1 MRQQNGILKIVLD
14 MSGMVWRKF
23 LHLLTILI
31 IYMRHQRH
39 QIKQLFS
46 SGTVLEEWFSP
57 MAKILERCRF
67 SDEPFKALPTAAF
80 ILSGC
85 LRQIL
90 ATSSL
95 REYVQT
101 LFHLDSNQTETP
113 VARSTWADALASAGR
128 RNVLRPAVAQLVELA
143 RITLPDLLAHVEGI
157 GSREVIATDATYQT
171 ESAHYAPNYPNTGGG
186 DDNQKGHMLLSHF
199 DVRHGIALSVTTETR
214 SLGEMRVL
222 KREESNGLNWLRTKG
237 AIHVVDRA
245 FIDGRFWDKQFKL
258 YGSTVITRMKSV
270 LKYFVI
276 KENEVAINTSN
287 EGVLYD
293 RVVILQSAKGKWR
306 LIGFLSPDGYDYEYL
321 TNDQELLPG
330 IVAFLYHRRW
340 DKEKYYDC
348 FKNDLAGSKA
358 WGKSPV
364 AIEQQALL
372 GIATSILTR
381 LFLMRRQADLALAQP
396 DATQD
401 KKHQKRQ
408 ANHTQSGKGILLRAM
423 WQNLSKISRQVWRFL
438 KNCFTCQHEPGLYKR
453 QLEPL
458 LRAYL

>member
-1 MRQQNGILKIVLD
+1 MRPHIN
-14 MSGMVWRKF
+14 
-23 LHLLTILI
+23 
-31 IYMRHQRH
+31 
-39 QIKQLFS
+39 QIFT

-67 SDEPFKALPTAAF
+67 SDAPFKALPMIPF

-85 LRQIL
+85 LRQVL
-90 ATSSL
+90 ASSSL

-101 LFHLDSNQTETP
+101 LFHLDTNQTQAP
-113 VARSTWADALASAGR
+113 IARSTWSDALASGGR
-128 RNVLRPAVAQLVELA
+128 RDVLRGAVVQLVDLA
-143 RITLPDLLAHVEGI
+143 RATLPDRLCHVEGI
-157 GSREVIATDATYQT
+157 GQREVIATDATYQT
-171 ESAHYAPNYPNTGGG
+171 ESAHYAPSYPNTDGG

-199 DVRHGIALSVTTETR
+199 DVRHGIALTVTTETR

-222 KREESNGLNWLRTKG
+222 KREESKGLNWLRTKC

-245 FIDGRFWDKQFKL
+245 FIDGRFWDQRFKL
-258 YGSTVITRMKSV
+258 YDSTVITRMKSV
-270 LKYFVI
+270 LTYSFV
-276 KENEVAINTSN
+276 KENDVAINASN
-287 EGVLYD
+287 EGILYG
-293 RVVILQSAKGKWR
+293 RTVTLQSSRGSWR
-306 LIGFLSPDGYDYEYL
+306 LIGFRSPEGICYEYP
-321 TNDQELLPG
+321 TNDQEMLPG
-330 IVAFLYHRRW
+330 VVAFLYHRRR

-372 GIATSILTR
+372 GIVTSILTR

-401 KKHQKRQ
+401 KKHQKKL
-408 ANHTQSGKGILLRAM
+408 ASYTQSDNGILLRAL

-458 LRAYL
+458 LRCYL

>member
-1 MRQQNGILKIVLD
+1 MRT
-14 MSGMVWRKF
+14 RP
-23 LHLLTILI
+23 
-31 IYMRHQRH
+31 RH
-39 QIKQLFS
+39 INQLFT

-57 MAKILERCRF
+57 MAKVLDKCRF
-67 SDEPFKALPTAAF
+67 SDAPFKALPIMPF

-90 ATSSL
+90 ASHSL

-101 LFHLDSNQTETP
+101 LFHLDTERTQTP
-113 VARSTWADALASAGR
+113 VARSTWSDALASGKR
-128 RNVLRPAVAQLVELA
+128 RDVLREAVALLVELA
-143 RITLPDLLAHVEGI
+143 RTTLPDRLSHVEGI

-171 ESAHYAPNYPNTGGG
+171 ESAHYAPNYPNVGGG
-186 DDNQKGHMLLSHF
+186 EDNQKGHMLLSHF
-199 DVRHGIALSVTTETR
+199 DVRHGIALTVTTETR

-222 KREESNGLNWLRTKG
+222 KREESKGLNWLRTKR

-245 FIDGRFWDKQFKL
+245 FMDGLFWDQRFKL
-258 YGSTVITRMKSV
+258 YASTVITRMKSV
-270 LKYFVI
+270 LKYSLV
-276 KENEVAINTSN
+276 KENPVAINDSN

-293 RVVILQSAKGKWR
+293 SSVTLQSSRGQWR
-306 LIGFLSPDGYDYEYL
+306 LIGFRSPEGICYEYL

-330 IVAFLYHRRW
+330 VVAFLYHRRW

-358 WGKSPV
+358 WGKSPA

-372 GIATSILTR
+372 GIVTSILTR
-381 LFLMRRQADLALAQP
+381 LFLIRRQADLALAQP
-396 DATQD
+396 DATQN
-401 KKHQKRQ
+401 KKHQKKR
-408 ANHTQSGKGILLRAM
+408 ASYSQSDKGVSLRAL

-438 KNCFTCQHEPGLYKR
+438 KNCFSYQHEQGLYAR

-458 LRAYL
+458 LRCYL

>member
-1 MRQQNGILKIVLD
+1 MRT
-14 MSGMVWRKF
+14 RA
-23 LHLLTILI
+23 
-31 IYMRHQRH
+31 RHAN
-39 QIKQLFS
+39 QIFT

-57 MAKILERCRF
+57 MAKILEKCRY
-67 SDEPFKALPTAAF
+67 SDAPFKALPMMPF

-90 ATSSL
+90 ASSSL

-101 LFHLDSNQTETP
+101 LFHLDTGQTQAP
-113 VARSTWADALASAGR
+113 IARSTWSDALASGGR
-128 RNVLRPAVAQLVELA
+128 RDVLRKAVVQLVELA
-143 RITLPDLLAHVEGI
+143 RAALPDRLCHVEGI

-171 ESAHYAPNYPNTGGG
+171 ESAHYAPSYPNVDGGE
-186 DDNQKGHMLLSHF
+186 DNQKGHMLLSHF

-222 KREESNGLNWLRTKG
+222 KREESKGLNWLRTKR

-245 FIDGRFWDKQFKL
+245 FIDGRFWDQQFKL
-258 YGSTVITRMKSV
+258 YNSTVITRMKSV
-270 LKYFVI
+270 LKYSIV
-276 KENEVAINTSN
+276 KENDVAINASN

-293 RVVILQSAKGKWR
+293 RSVTLQSSRGQWR
-306 LIGFLSPDGYDYEYL
+306 LIGFRSPEGTCYEYL

-330 IVAFLYHRRW
+330 VVAFLYHRRW

-364 AIEQQALL
+364 AIEQQALF

-401 KKHQKRQ
+401 KKHQKKL
-408 ANHTQSGKGILLRAM
+408 ASYTQSDKGVSLRAL

-438 KNCFTCQHEPGLYKR
+438 KNCFSCPHEPVLYTR

-458 LRAYL
+458 LRCYL

>member
-1 MRQQNGILKIVLD
+1 MRSQLRHINKI
-14 MSGMVWRKF
+14 F
-23 LHLLTILI
+23 T
-31 IYMRHQRH
+31 
-39 QIKQLFS
+39 

-57 MAKILERCRF
+57 MAEILERCRF
-67 SDEPFKALPTAAF
+67 SDAPFKALPMMPF

-90 ATSSL
+90 AASSL

-101 LFHLDSNQTETP
+101 LFHLDTNQTQAP
-113 VARSTWADALASAGR
+113 IARSTWSDALASSGR
-128 RNVLRPAVAQLVELA
+128 RDVLRPAVAQLVEQA
-143 RITLPDLLAHVEGI
+143 RNTLPDLLAHVAGI
-157 GSREVIATDATYQT
+157 GSREVIATDASYQS
-171 ESAHYAPNYPNTGGG
+171 ESAHYDPRYPKPDGG

-199 DVRHGIALSVTTETR
+199 DVRHGIALDVTTETR

-222 KREESNGLNWLRTKG
+222 KRYKSNGLSWLRTKR

-245 FIDGRFWDKQFKL
+245 FIDGRFWDQRFNL
-258 YGSTVITRMKSV
+258 YGSTVITRMKSTLNYSLV
-270 LKYFVI
+270 
-276 KENEVAINTSN
+276 KENGIAIHTSN

-293 RVVILQSAKGKWR
+293 RAVTLQSSKGAWR
-306 LIGFLSPDGYDYEYL
+306 LIGFRSPEGIDYEYL
-321 TNDQELLPG
+321 TNDQAMLPG
-330 IVAFLYHRRW
+330 VVAFLYHRRWDHRRW
-340 DKEKYYDC
+340 DKEKYYDS

-372 GIATSILTR
+372 GIVTSILTR
-381 LFLMRRQADLALAQP
+381 LFLMRRQADLKLVQP

-401 KKHQKRQ
+401 KKHQKKL
-408 ANHTQSGKGILLRAM
+408 ASHTQSGKGILLRAL

-438 KNCFTCQHEPGLYKR
+438 KNCFTCQHEPGLYTR

-458 LRAYL
+458 LRRYL

>member
-1 MRQQNGILKIVLD
+1 
-14 MSGMVWRKF
+14 MSSMSCKKF
-23 LHLLTILI
+23 Y
-31 IYMRHQRH
+31 IYLPSFLVYMHPQRRH
-39 QIKQLFS
+39 IKQIFS
-46 SGTVLEEWFSP
+46 TGTVLEEWFSP
-57 MAKILERCRF
+57 MAKILEKCRF
-67 SDEPFKALPTAAF
+67 SDAPFKALPMATF

-101 LFHLDSNQTETP
+101 LFHLDSNQTEPP
-113 VARSTWADALASAGR
+113 VARSTWSDALASSGR
-128 RNVLRPAVAQLVELA
+128 RNVLRSAVAQLAELA
-143 RITLPDLLAHVEGI
+143 RSALPDLLAHVEGI

-171 ESAHYAPNYPNTGGG
+171 ESAHYAPSYPNTDGGN
-186 DDNQKGHMLLSHF
+186 DNQKGHMLLSHF
-199 DVRHGIALSVTTETR
+199 DVRHGIALAVTTETR

-222 KREESNGLNWLRTKG
+222 KREEANGLNWLCTKG

-258 YGSTVITRMKSV
+258 YGSTVITRMKSI
-270 LKYFVI
+270 LKYSVI
-276 KENEVAINTSN
+276 KENGVDINTSN

-293 RVVILQSAKGKWR
+293 RTVTLQSAKGVWR
-306 LIGFLSPDGYDYEYL
+306 LIGFLSPDGINYEYL

-330 IVAFLYHRRW
+330 VVAFLYHRRW

-381 LFLMRRQADLALAQP
+381 LFLIRRQADLSLARP

-401 KKHQKRQ
+401 KKHQKKL
-408 ANHTQSGKGILLRAM
+408 AIYTQSGKGILLRAL

-438 KNCFTCQHEPGLYKR
+438 KSCFTRQHEPRLYER

-458 LRAYL
+458 LRRYL

>member
-1 MRQQNGILKIVLD
+1 
-14 MSGMVWRKF
+14 
-23 LHLLTILI
+23 
-31 IYMRHQRH
+31 MRHQLRH
-39 QIKQLFS
+39 IKQIFT

-57 MAKILERCRF
+57 MARILEKSRF
-67 SDEPFKALPTAAF
+67 SDAPFKALPMAPF

-101 LFHLDSNQTETP
+101 LFHLDTSQTQAP
-113 VARSTWADALASAGR
+113 IARSTWSDALASTGR
-128 RNVLRPAVAQLVELA
+128 RNVLRPAVVQLVELA
-143 RITLPDLLAHVEGI
+143 RITLPDLLVHVEGI
-157 GSREVIATDATYQT
+157 GSREVIATDATYQS
-171 ESAHYAPNYPNTGGG
+171 ESAHYDPHYPNTDGG

-199 DVRHGIALSVTTETR
+199 DVRHGIALAVTTETR

-222 KREESNGLNWLRTKG
+222 KREEANGLNWLQTKH

-245 FIDGRFWDKQFKL
+245 FIDGRFWDKQFRL
-258 YGSTVITRMKSV
+258 YASTVITRMKSV
-270 LKYFVI
+270 LNYSVTG
-276 KENEVAINTSN
+276 ENEVAINSSN
-287 EGVLYD
+287 EGVFYD
-293 RVVILQSAKGKWR
+293 RTVTLQSSQGTWR
-306 LIGFLSPDGYDYEYL
+306 LIGFHSPEGIDYEYL
-321 TNDQELLPG
+321 TNDLTLLPG
-330 IVAFLYHRRW
+330 VVAFLYHRRW

-348 FKNDLAGSKA
+348 FKNDLAGAKA

-381 LFLMRRQADLALAQP
+381 LFLMRRQADLALPKP

-401 KKHQKRQ
+401 KKHQKKL
-408 ANHTQSGKGILLRAM
+408 ASHTQSGKGIFLRAT

-438 KNCFTCQHEPGLYKR
+438 RNCFTSKHEPALYMR
-453 QLEPL
+453 QLGPL
-458 LRAYL
+458 LRGYL

>member
-1 MRQQNGILKIVLD
+1 MNPDRRDV
-14 MSGMVWRKF
+14 
-23 LHLLTILI
+23 T
-31 IYMRHQRH
+31 
-39 QIKQLFS
+39 QIFT

-57 MAKILERCRF
+57 MTKILEKCRF
-67 SDEPFKALPTAAF
+67 SDAPFKALPMIPF

-90 ATSSL
+90 ASSSL

-101 LFHLDSNQTETP
+101 LFHLDTSQTLAP
-113 VARSTWADALASAGR
+113 IARPTWPDAPASPGR
-128 RNVLRPAVAQLVELA
+128 RNVLRPAVVQLVELA
-143 RITLPDLLAHVEGI
+143 RNTLPDLLAHAEGL
-157 GSREVIATDATYQT
+157 GLREVIATGATCQS
-171 ESAHYAPNYPNTGGG
+171 ESAHYDPQYPKPGGG
-186 DDNQKGHMLLSHF
+186 NDNQKGHMLLSHF
-199 DVRHGIALSVTTETR
+199 DVRHGIAPTVTTETR

-222 KREESNGLNWLRTKG
+222 KREESNGLNWLRTKR

-245 FIDGRFWDKQFKL
+245 FIDGRFWDQRFKL
-258 YGSTVITRMKSV
+258 YNSTVITRMKSA
-270 LKYFVI
+270 LKYSIV
-276 KENEVAINTSN
+276 KENDVAINASN

-293 RVVILQSAKGKWR
+293 RTATLQSSQGTWR
-306 LIGFLSPDGYDYEYL
+306 LIGFHSPDGIGYEYL

-330 IVAFLYHRRW
+330 VVAFLCHRRW

-364 AIEQQALL
+364 AIEQQASL
-372 GIATSILTR
+372 GIVTSILTR

-401 KKHQKRQ
+401 KKHQKKL
-408 ANHTQSGKGILLRAM
+408 ASYTQSGKGILLRAQR
-423 WQNLSKISRQVWRFL
+423 QNLSKISRQVWRFL
-438 KNCFTCQHEPGLYKR
+438 KNCFTCQHEPALYTR

-458 LRAYL
+458 LRCYL

>member
-1 MRQQNGILKIVLD
+1 MRPHIN
-14 MSGMVWRKF
+14 
-23 LHLLTILI
+23 
-31 IYMRHQRH
+31 
-39 QIKQLFS
+39 QIFT

-67 SDEPFKALPTAAF
+67 SDAPFKALPMIPF

-85 LRQIL
+85 LRQVL
-90 ATSSL
+90 ASSSL

-101 LFHLDSNQTETP
+101 LFHLDTNQTQAP
-113 VARSTWADALASAGR
+113 IARSTWSDALASGGR
-128 RNVLRPAVAQLVELA
+128 RDVLRGAVVQLVDQA
-143 RITLPDLLAHVEGI
+143 RATLPDRLCHVEGI
-157 GSREVIATDATYQT
+157 GQREVIATDATYQT
-171 ESAHYAPNYPNTGGG
+171 ESAHYAPSYPNTDGG

-199 DVRHGIALSVTTETR
+199 DVRHGIALTVTTETR

-222 KREESNGLNWLRTKG
+222 KREESKGLNWLRTKC

-245 FIDGRFWDKQFKL
+245 FIDGRFWDQRFKL
-258 YGSTVITRMKSV
+258 YDSTVITRMKSV
-270 LKYFVI
+270 LTYSFV
-276 KENEVAINTSN
+276 KENDVAINASN
-287 EGVLYD
+287 EGILYD
-293 RVVILQSAKGKWR
+293 RTVTLQSSRGSWR
-306 LIGFLSPDGYDYEYL
+306 LIGFRSPEGICYEYL
-321 TNDQELLPG
+321 TNDQEMLPG
-330 IVAFLYHRRW
+330 VVAFLYHRRW

-372 GIATSILTR
+372 GIVTSILTR

-401 KKHQKRQ
+401 KKYQKKL
-408 ANHTQSGKGILLRAM
+408 ASYTQSDNGILLRAL

-438 KNCFTCQHEPGLYKR
+438 KNCFTCQHEPGIYKR

-458 LRAYL
+458 LRCYL

>member
-1 MRQQNGILKIVLD
+1 M
-14 MSGMVWRKF
+14 
-23 LHLLTILI
+23 TI
-31 IYMRHQRH
+31 YRRR
-39 QIKQLFS
+39 IKQIFTN
-46 SGTVLEEWFSP
+46 GTVLEEWFSP
-57 MAKILERCRF
+57 MAKILEKCRF
-67 SDEPFKALPTAAF
+67 SDAPFKALPMMPF

-90 ATSSL
+90 ASSSL

-101 LFHLDSNQTETP
+101 LFHLDTNQTLAP
-113 VARSTWADALASAGR
+113 IARSTWSDALASAGR
-128 RNVLRPAVAQLVELA
+128 RNVLRPAVVQLVELA

-157 GSREVIATDATYQT
+157 GQREVIATDATYQT
-171 ESAHYAPNYPNTGGG
+171 ESAHYAPSYPNTDGG

-199 DVRHGIALSVTTETR
+199 DVRHGIALTVTTETR

-222 KREESNGLNWLRTKG
+222 KREESKGFNWLRTKR

-245 FIDGRFWDKQFKL
+245 FIDGRFWDQRFKL
-258 YGSTVITRMKSV
+258 YDSTVITRMKSV
-270 LKYFVI
+270 LKYSFV
-276 KENEVAINTSN
+276 KENDVAISTSN
-287 EGVLYD
+287 EGILYD
-293 RVVILQSAKGKWR
+293 RTVTLQSSKGTWR
-306 LIGFLSPDGYDYEYL
+306 LIGFCSPDGIDYEYL

-330 IVAFLYHRRW
+330 VVAFLYHRRW

-372 GIATSILTR
+372 GIVTSILTR

-401 KKHQKRQ
+401 KKHQKKL
-408 ANHTQSGKGILLRAM
+408 AIYTQSGKGILLRAL

-438 KNCFTCQHEPGLYKR
+438 KNCFTCQHEPRLYTR

-458 LRAYL
+458 LRCYL

>member
-1 MRQQNGILKIVLD
+1 MRTQP
-14 MSGMVWRKF
+14 
-23 LHLLTILI
+23 
-31 IYMRHQRH
+31 RH
-39 QIKQLFS
+39 IKQIFT

-57 MAKILERCRF
+57 MSKILEGCRF
-67 SDEPFKALPTAAF
+67 SDAPFKALPMAPF

-90 ATSSL
+90 ASSSL

-101 LFHLDSNQTETP
+101 LFHLDTNQAQAP
-113 VARSTWADALASAGR
+113 IARSTWSDALASAGR
-128 RNVLRPAVAQLVELA
+128 RDVLRPAVVRLVELA
-143 RITLPDLLAHVEGI
+143 RTTLPDLLAHVEGI
-157 GSREVIATDATYQT
+157 GSREVIATDATYQS
-171 ESAHYAPNYPNTGGG
+171 ESAHYDPRYPKPDGG

-199 DVRHGIALSVTTETR
+199 DVRHGVALDVTTETR

-222 KREESNGLNWLRTKG
+222 KREESNGLNWLRTKR

-245 FIDGRFWDKQFKL
+245 FIDGRFWDQRFKL
-258 YGSTVITRMKSV
+258 YASTVITRMKSV
-270 LKYFVI
+270 LKYSFV
-276 KENEVAINTSN
+276 KENDIAINTSN

-293 RVVILQSAKGKWR
+293 RLVTLQSSQGTWR
-306 LIGFLSPDGYDYEYL
+306 LIGFRSPEGIDYEYL

-330 IVAFLYHRRW
+330 VVAFLYHRRW

-372 GIATSILTR
+372 GIVTAILTR
-381 LFLMRRQADLALAQP
+381 LFLMRRQADLSLAQP

-401 KKHQKRQ
+401 KKYQKKL
-408 ANHTQSGKGILLRAM
+408 ASYKQSGKGILLRAL
-423 WQNLSKISRQVWRFL
+423 WHNLSKIARQVWRFL
-438 KNCFTCQHEPGLYKR
+438 KNCFASRHEPGLYTR

-458 LRAYL
+458 LRCYL

>member
-1 MRQQNGILKIVLD
+1 MKKIFIHYPPGLFMRPH
-14 MSGMVWRKF
+14 R
-23 LHLLTILI
+23 
-31 IYMRHQRH
+31 RHPP
-39 QIKQLFS
+39 LFT

-57 MAKILERCRF
+57 MARILERCRF
-67 SDEPFKALPTAAF
+67 SDAPFKALPMASF

-101 LFHLDSNQTETP
+101 LFHLDTNQTLAP
-113 VARSTWADALASAGR
+113 VARSTWSDALASSGR
-128 RNVLRPAVAQLVELA
+128 RNVLRPAVVQLVDLA
-143 RITLPDLLAHVEGI
+143 RATLPDLLSHVEGI
-157 GSREVIATDATYQT
+157 GSREVIATDATYQS
-171 ESAHYAPNYPNTGGG
+171 ESAHYDPHYPKPDGGN
-186 DDNQKGHMLLSHF
+186 DNQKGHMLLSHF
-199 DVRHGIALSVTTETR
+199 DVRHGIALTVTTETR

-222 KREESNGLNWLRTKG
+222 KREESNGSSWLRMKR

-245 FIDGRFWDKQFKL
+245 FIDGRFWDQRFKL
-258 YGSTVITRMKSV
+258 YNSTVITRMKSV
-270 LKYFVI
+270 LNYSFV
-276 KENEVAINTSN
+276 KENDVVMNSSN

-293 RVVILQSAKGKWR
+293 RAVTLQSSQGAWR
-306 LIGFLSPDGYDYEYL
+306 LIGFRSPEGVDYEYL

-330 IVAFLYHRRW
+330 VVAFLYHRRW

-372 GIATSILTR
+372 GIVTTILTR
-381 LFLMRRQADLALAQP
+381 LFLMRRQADLELVKP
-396 DATQD
+396 DSTQN
-401 KKHQKRQ
+401 KKHQKKQ
-408 ANHTQSGKGILLRAM
+408 AVYAQSDKGVFLRAM
-423 WQNLSKISRQVWRFL
+423 WINLSKIARQVWRFL
-438 KNCFTCQHEPGLYKR
+438 KNCFTCQHAPALYVR

-458 LRAYL
+458 LRGYL

>member
-1 MRQQNGILKIVLD
+1 
-14 MSGMVWRKF
+14 
-23 LHLLTILI
+23 
-31 IYMRHQRH
+31 MRHQLRH
-39 QIKQLFS
+39 IKQIFTT
-46 SGTVLEEWFSP
+46 GTVLEEWFSP
-57 MAKILERCRF
+57 MAKILEKCRF
-67 SDEPFKALPTAAF
+67 SDAPFKALPMAEF

-90 ATSSL
+90 AASSL

-101 LFHLDSNQTETP
+101 LFHLDTNQTLAP
-113 VARSTWADALASAGR
+113 IARSTWSDALASSGR
-128 RNVLRPAVAQLVELA
+128 RDVLRPAVVQLVELA
-143 RITLPDLLAHVEGI
+143 RSTLPDLLAHVEGI

-171 ESAHYAPNYPNTGGG
+171 ESAHYDPQYPKPDGGN
-186 DDNQKGHMLLSHF
+186 DNQKGHMLLSHF
-199 DVRHGIALSVTTETR
+199 DVRHGIALTVTTETR

-222 KREESNGLNWLRTKG
+222 KREESSGLNWLRTKR

-245 FIDGRFWDKQFKL
+245 FIDGRFWDQRFKL
-258 YGSTVITRMKSV
+258 YDSTVITRMKSV
-270 LKYFVI
+270 LKYSLV
-276 KENEVAINTSN
+276 KENDVAINASN

-293 RVVILQSAKGKWR
+293 RTVTLQSSQGTWR
-306 LIGFLSPDGYDYEYL
+306 LIGFRSPDGIDYEYL

-330 IVAFLYHRRW
+330 VVAFLYHRRW

-372 GIATSILTR
+372 GIVTSILTR

-401 KKHQKRQ
+401 KKHQKKL
-408 ANHTQSGKGILLRAM
+408 ASYTQSGKGILLRAQ

-438 KNCFTCQHEPGLYKR
+438 KNCFTCQHEPALYTR

-458 LRAYL
+458 LRCYL

>member
-1 MRQQNGILKIVLD
+1 MRPQL
-14 MSGMVWRKF
+14 S
-23 LHLLTILI
+23 H
-31 IYMRHQRH
+31 
-39 QIKQLFS
+39 IKQIFT

-57 MAKILERCRF
+57 MAKILEGCRF
-67 SDEPFKALPTAAF
+67 SDAPFKALPMAPF

-101 LFHLDSNQTETP
+101 LFHLDTNQTQAP
-113 VARSTWADALASAGR
+113 IARATWSDALASAGR
-128 RNVLRPAVAQLVELA
+128 RNVLRPAVVQLVEQA
-143 RITLPDLLAHVEGI
+143 RSTLPDLLVHVEGI
-157 GSREVIATDATYQT
+157 GSREVIATDATYQS
-171 ESAHYAPNYPNTGGG
+171 ESAHYDPRYPKPDGGN
-186 DDNQKGHMLLSHF
+186 DNQKGHMLLSHF
-199 DVRHGIALSVTTETR
+199 DVRHGIALAVTTETR

-222 KREESNGLNWLRTKG
+222 KREESSGLNWLRAKR

-245 FIDGRFWDKQFKL
+245 FIDGRFWDQRFKL
-258 YGSTVITRMKSV
+258 YASTVITRMKPV
-270 LKYFVI
+270 LKYSLI
-276 KENEVAINTSN
+276 NENDVAINTSN
-287 EGVLYD
+287 EGILYD
-293 RVVILQSAKGKWR
+293 RTVTLQSSQGTWR
-306 LIGFLSPDGYDYEYL
+306 LIGFRSPDGIEYEYL

-330 IVAFLYHRRW
+330 VVAFLYHRRW

-372 GIATSILTR
+372 GIATTILTR

-401 KKHQKRQ
+401 KKHQKKL
-408 ANHTQSGKGILLRAM
+408 ASHTQSGKGILLRAL
-423 WQNLSKISRQVWRFL
+423 WHNLSKITRQVWRFL
-438 KNCFTCQHEPGLYKR
+438 KNCFTCQHEPALYTR

-458 LRAYL
+458 LRCYL

>member
-1 MRQQNGILKIVLD
+1 MNSHR
-14 MSGMVWRKF
+14 
-23 LHLLTILI
+23 
-31 IYMRHQRH
+31 RHAT
-39 QIKQLFS
+39 QIFS

-57 MAKILERCRF
+57 MTKILERNRF
-67 SDEPFKALPTAAF
+67 SDAPFKALPMAPF

-101 LFHLDSNQTETP
+101 LFHLDTSQTQAP
-113 VARSTWADALASAGR
+113 IARSTWSDALASMGR
-128 RNVLRPAVAQLVELA
+128 RNVLRPAVVQLVELA

-157 GSREVIATDATYQT
+157 SSREVIATDATYQS
-171 ESAHYAPNYPNTGGG
+171 ESAHYDPHYPNADGG

-199 DVRHGIALSVTTETR
+199 DVRHGIALAVTTETR

-222 KREESNGLNWLRTKG
+222 KREEANGLNWLQTKR

-258 YGSTVITRMKSV
+258 YASTVITRMKSV
-270 LKYFVI
+270 LNYSVI
-276 KENEVAINTSN
+276 KENDVAINSSN

-293 RVVILQSAKGKWR
+293 RTVTLQSSKGTWR
-306 LIGFLSPDGYDYEYL
+306 LIGFHSPNGIDYEYL

-330 IVAFLYHRRW
+330 VVAFLYHRRW

-372 GIATSILTR
+372 GIVTTILTR
-381 LFLMRRQADLALAQP
+381 LFLMRRQTELALLQP
-396 DATQD
+396 DATQN
-401 KKHQKRQ
+401 KKHQKKQ
-408 ANHTQSGKGILLRAM
+408 ASHAQSGKGILLRAL
-423 WQNLSKISRQVWRFL
+423 WHNLSKISRQVWRFL
-438 KNCFTCQHEPGLYKR
+438 KNCFTRQHDPALYTR

-458 LRAYL
+458 LRCYL